1 LAASIVSSHKPA
13 NGMEEIYEKKNLS
26 EICLLYFA
34 SSRLSVMPAG
44 LFLALLGIS
53 GPLGTRSLK
62 HGTKAE
68 EYA

>member
-1 LAASIVSSHKPA
+1 
-13 NGMEEIYEKKNLS
+13 MEEIYEKKNLS